1 MNKYAVSSIQDY
13 IEEKS
18 NYFNMIAQ
26 RFISEG
32 KYKDNLSAIEQ
43 GLACLGIAKDALKVF
58 ENRKNFVIDLGHKLT
73 EYEGY
78 ELALFIGHKKR
89 GLPIPEALVEKCPK
103 DITAL
108 VEKATGRKHIND
120 YSKELRQVSLSP
132 DIFLAIHRSIIG
144 ARVETLLPDLLS
156 DVERLGFTNVKEAFE
171 KISPVYIQFLSATSL
186 SKLLRKLSAGL
197 RDLKGKLE
205 EELKNIDLYSIR
217 IREQLEGLYLETH
230 QGLLDIIE
238 NDVVQGADTSVI
250 TQKVSNLFSRLDRL
264 FLGNVYHLKD
274 YQRRKREILEDIRQ
288 EEGFK
293 HYAEKRSMDMS
304 KPVREI
310 YDEYMFMYKFG
321 PLTKDENKN
330 FVKQLTQELAGFY
343 RKKSR
348 GVSQLKKFEKRGL
361 ISVDLDIDAMIDAYN
376 SFVKGRVI
384 PDHIGQCFL
393 DLVSCLPPDDDEAPR
408 VAIDLA
414 NLKTVFLTGQNILQL
429 KEKSGELPREI
440 VGYVSKYRKCV
451 TILVY
456 DIRGSSYMGI
466 RLNDAVKEQRIKS
479 KFATEMAQVVKK
491 YDGFLL
497 KDTGDGGLVWF
508 AENSGSLYNYLY
520 TESVTGKGTK
530 LRYSICSG
538 GECDII
544 PATDAARRA
553 ILCAR
558 DMVVRAE
565 EFVRANFVHY
575 REWFADVAERT
586 LELDGITY
594 ALLPPE
600 FKSLFRIGVG
610 IASGV
615 PDRDVIF
622 ATNSYGDPDLVGPVL
637 SDAHLYSRE
646 RQPGR
651 SVIICDL
658 PTLTNLILNVENFEY
673 PTKENKFDK
682 YCKVL
687 EEMRRT
693 THGYLLSD
701 LNVSVLPKGVHILGE
716 LNKNKAIIDARI
728 DDFSIDEHGNIYQ
741 DDKKRIKLL
750 YEILTL

>member
-1 MNKYAVSSIQDY
+1 MNKHPVSSVQDQ

-18 NYFNMIAQ
+18 NYFNMITQ
-26 RFISEG
+26 RFISES

-43 GLACLGIAKDALKVF
+43 GLACLGIVKETVKVF
-58 ENRKNFVIDLGHKLT
+58 ENRKNFVIELGHKLPN
-73 EYEGY
+73 YVGN
-78 ELALFIGHKKR
+78 ELPLFIGHKKR
-89 GLPIPEALVEKCPK
+89 GLPIPEALAEKCPK
-103 DITAL
+103 EITL
-108 VEKATGRKHIND
+108 LIDKASGRKHVNE
-120 YSKELRQVSLSP
+120 YSKELRQVSLTP
-132 DIFLAIHRSIIG
+132 EIFLAIHRSIIG
-144 ARVETLLPDLLS
+144 ARVETLLPDLLV

-171 KISPVYIQFLSATSL
+171 KLAPVYTQYLSAASL
-186 SKLLRKLSAGL
+186 AKLLRKLSSSL
-197 RDLKGKLE
+197 RDLRSKSE
-205 EELKNIDLYSIR
+205 EELKNIDLYSTR
-217 IREQLEGLYLETH
+217 IREQLEGLYLETRK
-230 QGLLDIIE
+230 GLVDIIE
-238 NDVVQGADTSVI
+238 NDVVQGTDTSII

-274 YQRRKREILEDIRQ
+274 YQRRKREILEDLRQ

-293 HYAEKRSMDMS
+293 HYAEKRSVDMS
-304 KPVREI
+304 KPIREI
-310 YDEYMFMYKFG
+310 CDEYLFMHKYG

-330 FVKQLTQELAGFY
+330 FVKQLTQELEGFY

-361 ISVDLDIDAMIDAYN
+361 ISVDLDIDAMVDAYN
-376 SFVKGRVI
+376 SFVKGTVI
-384 PDHIGQCFL
+384 PDIVGQCFL
-393 DLVSCLPPDDDEAPR
+393 DLVSCLPPADDEAPR
-408 VAIDLA
+408 VTIDLA

-429 KEKSGELPREI
+429 KEKDKEI
-440 VGYVSKYRKCV
+440 PAEITGYVSKYRKCV

-466 RLNDAVKEQRIKS
+466 KLNDATKEQRIKS
-479 KFATEMAQVVKK
+479 KFAKEMAQVVKK

-538 GECDII
+538 GELDII

-558 DMVVRAE
+558 DMVLRAE

-622 ATNSYGDPDLVGPVL
+622 ATNSYGDPDLVGPIL

-651 SVIICDL
+651 SVVICDL
-658 PTLTNLILNVENFEY
+658 PTLINLILNVESFEY
-673 PTKENKFDK
+673 PTKETEFEK
-682 YCKVL
+682 YCKAL
-687 EEMRRT
+687 EALRRT

-701 LNVSVLPKGVHILGE
+701 LKLSVLPKGMHILGE
-716 LNKNKAIIDARI
+716 LNKNKAIVDARI
-728 DDFSIDEHGNIYQ
+728 DEFTMDEQGNIYE
-741 DDKKRIKLL
+741 DDKKRIKML

>member
-1 MNKYAVSSIQDY
+1 
-13 IEEKS
+13 
-18 NYFNMIAQ
+18 
-26 RFISEG
+26 
-32 KYKDNLSAIEQ
+32 
-43 GLACLGIAKDALKVF
+43 
-58 ENRKNFVIDLGHKLT
+58 
-73 EYEGY
+73 
-78 ELALFIGHKKR
+78 
-89 GLPIPEALVEKCPK
+89 
-103 DITAL
+103 
-108 VEKATGRKHIND
+108 
-120 YSKELRQVSLSP
+120 
-132 DIFLAIHRSIIG
+132 
-144 ARVETLLPDLLS
+144 
-156 DVERLGFTNVKEAFE
+156 
-171 KISPVYIQFLSATSL
+171 LSATSL
-186 SKLLRKLSAGL
+186 TKLLKKLSSGL
-197 RDLKGKLE
+197 RDLKSKME
-205 EELKNIDLYSIR
+205 EELKNIDLYSTR

-238 NDVVQGADTSVI
+238 NDVVQGTDTSVI

-274 YQRRKREILEDIRQ
+274 YQRRKREILEDLRQ

-293 HYAEKRSMDMS
+293 HYAEKRSMDIS
-304 KPVREI
+304 KPVREV
-310 YDEYMFMYKFG
+310 YEEYLYMYKYG

-330 FVKQLTQELAGFY
+330 FVKQLTQELESFY

-376 SFVKGRVI
+376 SFVKGTII
-384 PDHIGQCFL
+384 PDIIGQCFL
-393 DLVSCLPPDDDEAPR
+393 DLVSCLPPSDDEAPR

-414 NLKTVFLTGQNILQL
+414 NLKTVFLTGQNVLQVKGKS
-429 KEKSGELPREI
+429 KEIPREI
-440 VGYVSKYRKCV
+440 AGYVSKYRKCV

-466 RLNDAVKEQRIKS
+466 KLNDAVKEQRIKS
-479 KFATEMAQVVKK
+479 KFAKEMAQVVKK

-538 GECDII
+538 GELDII

-553 ILCAR
+553 MLCAR
-558 DMVVRAE
+558 DMVLRAE

-622 ATNSYGDPDLVGPVL
+622 ATNSYGDPDLVGPIL

-651 SVIICDL
+651 SVVICDL
-658 PTLTNLILNVENFEY
+658 PTLINLILNVESFDY
-673 PTKENKFDK
+673 PTKENEFEK
-682 YCKVL
+682 YCKAL
-687 EEMRRT
+687 KELRRT

-701 LNVSVLPKGVHILGE
+701 LKVSVLPKGVHILGE
-716 LNKNKAIIDARI
+716 LNKNKAIVDARI
-728 DDFSIDEHGNIYQ
+728 DDFAIDEHGNIYE
-741 DDKKRIKLL
+741 DDKKRIKML